1 MESGLQNKSPWK
13 RKKRKGMKTD
23 LIILLALVGSAHSA
37 FLTFEVPDSP
47 LIVQEGEDAVLLCLL
62 PPDTNAEEMEV
73 RWYREPESLVHS
85 YMIHRDVME
94 TQSEQYR
101 GRTSLSREELKKG
114 NVSLQLRDVRSSD
127 EGSYSCCVLSAGMQC
142 AAEIQLKVVALFAVE
157 VPAGTV
163 SALVGEDTVLP
174 CQLNPGRIA
183 VGMKVRWS
191 RDGSE
196 APVLCYQRGEEVTEA
211 QHEDY
216 RHRAR
221 LPEAELSRGN
231 VSLLLSS
238 TRVTDQGT
246 YTCSVST
253 QSRSQQA
260 AVQLQL
266 TAQGSPPSV
275 SLLEAPARGGLCLLC
290 VSEGWYPPPELLW
303 TDERGSDWTA
313 HFNSTEELDSRGL
326 VTVRS
331 QIHLP
336 WQQGHAPQQQ
346 NTITCV
352 VRSKDGQIELKAA
365 FREPGPATV
374 LGLALFS
381 AAVTRPFSPLLCSA
395 AYAKAAADRQP
406 SVPVYPVVKGKA
418 ALLLSLRWWW
428 RRQRQLLPS
437 PSGGGGGG
445 RGSSCC
451 SAPGKGGRA
460 PPFWLRRHGLLPP
473 LLAVKA
479 AGLLPFWRR
488 RRQGLL
494 PSGGGSSPP
503 SAAAGTSRHAP
514 SASGGGDRGSSCCS
528 APVVRGGGGGT
539 SRHSPSAG
547 GGGGDRGSSCSSAP
561 TIGGDGGRTSR
572 HSPSAGGG
580 GHSRSTFSA
589 IKQYFVCSLSSAKVT
604 LNPDT
609 ASPSLTVSEDGSQ
622 VRFKGERLEEWP
634 SVLGREGFTSGRHYW
649 EVEVGEKGYW
659 TLGVSTHTDEKII
672 PEKPEEGYWLVRR
685 WKGNT
690 YEAVSQSPVLLTL
703 QHKLYKVGMILDCE
717 KNKLSFYNV
726 YDGCKRYKI
735 HTFTYKFTEVYPIF
749 SPGSHDRGPLKII
762 QDKSISNAPS

>member
-1 MESGLQNKSPWK
+1 M
-13 RKKRKGMKTD
+13 KKMD
-23 LIILLALVGSAHSA
+23 FLIEFIVTTVLVGFIFAAS
-37 FLTFEVPDSP
+37 LTFKVPDSP

-73 RWYREPESLVHS
+73 RWYRELDSLVHS
-85 YMIHRDVME
+85 YMIHRDVIE
-94 TQSEQYR
+94 AQSEQYR
-101 GRTSLSREELKKG
+101 GRTSLSQEELKTG
-114 NVSLQLRDVRSSD
+114 NVSLQLREVRSSD
-127 EGSYSCCVLSAGMQC
+127 EGSYSCCVLSAGLQC
-142 AAEIQLKVVALFAVE
+142 AAEIQLKVVAVFAVE

-216 RHRAR
+216 RHRAQ

-266 TAQGSPPSV
+266 TAKGSPPSV
-275 SLLEAPARGGLCLLC
+275 SLLEAPARGGHCLLC

-365 FREPGPATV
+365 FSDSS
-374 LGLALFS
+374 FS
-381 AAVTRPFSPLLCSA
+381 VE
-395 AYAKAAADRQP
+395 
-406 SVPVYPVVKGKA
+406 VPV
-418 ALLLSLRWWW
+418 ALVSACVGDTVTLPCRLS
-428 RRQRQLLPS
+428 P
-437 PSGGGGGG
+437 
-445 RGSSCC
+445 
-451 SAPGKGGRA
+451 
-460 PPFWLRRHGLLPP
+460 
-473 LLAVKA
+473 
-479 AGLLPFWRR
+479 
-488 RRQGLL
+488 
-494 PSGGGSSPP
+494 
-503 SAAAGTSRHAP
+503 
-514 SASGGGDRGSSCCS
+514 
-528 APVVRGGGGGT
+528 
-539 SRHSPSAG
+539 
-547 GGGGDRGSSCSSAP
+547 
-561 TIGGDGGRTSR
+561 
-572 HSPSAGGG
+572 
-580 GHSRSTFSA
+580 
-589 IKQYFVCSLSSAKVT
+589 LSSAVLMEKAMTSVQSEEYRDRTRLFMEELRNGNLSLQLDNTQTSDSGLYKCSVSYNLKEAEAVVELKVAASVQNEKQT
-604 LNPDT
+604 LNEGCESCKKLD
-609 ASPSLTVSEDGSQ
+609 SE
-622 VRFKGERLEEWP
+622 
-634 SVLGREGFTSGRHYW
+634 
-649 EVEVGEKGYW
+649 
-659 TLGVSTHTDEKII
+659 
-672 PEKPEEGYWLVRR
+672 
-685 WKGNT
+685 
-690 YEAVSQSPVLLTL
+690 L
-703 QHKLYKVGMILDCE
+703 Q
-717 KNKLSFYNV
+717 
-726 YDGCKRYKI
+726 RYKEASVQ
-735 HTFTYKFTEVYPIF
+735 TDKELANNGKFLPVQGF
-749 SPGSHDRGPLKII
+749 
-762 QDKSISNAPS
+762 